1 MNIVYRNLIRPV
13 VFSMDAERSHSLGE
27 TVMRM
32 PLVWKLAGIG
42 SKSSATELRTD
53 MAGLKLPTPV
63 GMAAGFDKE
72 CRVIRPLLSMGFGFA
87 TAGTVTLGPRPGN
100 PKPRIIRQ
108 TDRFAVLNA
117 LGFPGPGLDI
127 AEERIARMRRAR
139 DRMFISIAGTIEDE
153 IIECHRRLQAHG
165 AAVELNISSP
175 NTAGLR
181 VFHEPGR
188 LRTLIEA
195 LVRQKS
201 VPLFVKLQ
209 PWSRDDVERRTSLRL
224 AETAISAGAEGLVI
238 ANTHPIEHE
247 GLSANHR
254 GGLSG
259 APLTDH
265 TARMV
270 AETKAAIGGDG
281 EVIACGGIFTAEDVW
296 QMLSLGASAV
306 QLYTAFIYEG
316 PGLPGK
322 INRELVRMMK
332 RAQITNIRDIRGLP
346 PG

>member
-1 MNIVYRNLIRPV
+1 
-13 VFSMDAERSHSLGE
+13 
-27 TVMRM
+27 MRF
-32 PLVWKLAGIG
+32 PLLWSAASIG
-42 SKSSATELRTD
+42 NKSNAPELRTD
-53 MAGLKLPTPV
+53 LAGLKLPTPI

-72 CRVIRPLLSMGFGFA
+72 CRVIRPLLAMGFGFA
-87 TAGTVTLGPRPGN
+87 TVGTVTLGPRPGN
-100 PKPRIIRQ
+100 PPPRIIRQ
-108 TDRFAVLNA
+108 PERFAILNA

-127 AEERIARMRRAR
+127 AEERIAHMRKAK
-139 DRMFISIAGTIEDE
+139 DRLFISIAGTIEDE
-153 IIECHRRLQAHG
+153 IIECHRRLQPHG
-165 AAVELNISSP
+165 AAIELNISSP

-188 LRTLIEA
+188 LRALIEA
-195 LVRQKS
+195 LDAQKT

-209 PWSRDDVERRTSLRL
+209 PWSREDAPRREAILL
-224 AETAISAGAEGLVI
+224 AETSISAGADGLI
-238 ANTHPIEHE
+238 AANTHPVEHQ
-247 GLSANHR
+247 GLSTNHR

-270 AETKAAIGGDG
+270 AEIKSAIGGDG
-281 EVIACGGIFTAEDVW
+281 DVIACGGIFSAEDVW

-322 INRELVRMMK
+322 INRDLLRMMK
-332 RAQITNIRDIRGLP
+332 RAGITNIRDIKGVP